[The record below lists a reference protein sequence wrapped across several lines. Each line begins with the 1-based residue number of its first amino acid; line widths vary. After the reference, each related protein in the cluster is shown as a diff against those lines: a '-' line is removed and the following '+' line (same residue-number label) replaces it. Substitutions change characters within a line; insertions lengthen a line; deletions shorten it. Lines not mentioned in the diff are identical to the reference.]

1 MSELKKE
8 IGAIG
13 IAATM
18 VNTVI
23 GGGIYVLPAEVF
35 GIAGS
40 DSIYGYLLCG
50 MIIFGIV
57 LSFAL
62 LGSDVNKSGGVAYF
76 VHKSFGDFPGYI
88 VNVLLWFGIGV
99 LVNALFVNILI
110 STLGIENFIYKS
122 LFGLAVLSS
131 IALLNIRGVK
141 YGSNFVVVSTIIKLM
156 PLFLIII
163 FGLPHIQ
170 WSNLSNPLPINM
182 NSVGEASILLFFAY
196 GGAEAALNFG
206 EEIKNPGKNVFY
218 GLFLGLAIIVTIYLL
233 LQVVC
238 QGVVGEELASFKDA
252 PLAEV
257 GNRVFGSAAFS
268 LIKAATFF
276 SVFVALSGG
285 ILSYPRAL
293 YAGAE
298 SGWYPSVIKK
308 LHPQYSSPYVAIIIY
323 AILVFV
329 FGISGQFKKLII
341 LANGATLL
349 IYIVV
354 ILAML
359 KQPFTHLTQG
369 KSIAAK
375 LIAGFS
381 LLSMVYLL
389 FQMQKSEVIALVV
402 AIVVFSAAYLIKTL
416 LKK

>member
-1 MSELKKE
+1 MSTLKKE

-18 VNTVI
+18 VNIVI
-23 GGGIYVLPAEVF
+23 GGGIYVLPAQVY
-35 GIAGS
+35 GIAGN
-40 DSIYGYLLCG
+40 DAIYGYLLCG
-50 MIIFGIV
+50 LIIFGIV

-62 LGSDVNKSGGVAYF
+62 LGSDINKSGGVAYF
-76 VHKSFGDFPGYI
+76 VYKSFGDFPGYI
-88 VNVLLWFGIGV
+88 INVLLWFGIGV
-99 LVNALFVNILI
+99 LVNALFVDILI
-110 STLGIENFIYKS
+110 STLGIEKFLYKF
-122 LFGLAVLSS
+122 LFGLVVLTA

-141 YGSNFVVVSTIIKLM
+141 YGSNFVIVSTIIKLM
-156 PLFLIII
+156 PLFLVII
-163 FGLPHIQ
+163 FGLPQIE
-170 WSNLSNPLPINM
+170 WANLSHPQPINFK
-182 NSVGEASILLFFAY
+182 SIGEASILLFFAF

-206 EEIKNPGKNVFY
+206 EEIKNPGKNVY
-218 GLFLGLAIIVTIYLL
+218 IGLFLGLSIIVSIYLL
-233 LQVVC
+233 LQIVC
-238 QGVVGEELASFKDA
+238 QGVVGSELANFKDA

-257 GNRVFGSAAFS
+257 GNRIFGPTAFG

-298 SGWYPSVIKK
+298 SGWYPSIIKK
-308 LHPQYSSPYVAIIIY
+308 LHPAYSSPYIAIIFY
-323 AILVFV
+323 TILVFI
-329 FGISGQFKKLII
+329 FGISGQFNKLII

-359 KQPFTHLTQG
+359 KQPFNHLTQG

-375 LIAGFS
+375 IIAGFS

-402 AIVVFSAAYLIKTL
+402 AMMVFSAAYLIKTL